1 MAFICHVEVY
11 ALRFRDLAIGCTSTR
26 FAAGIVAECTRRW
39 RSRTGAVRAESV
51 KVGSVVYVQDLWE
64 VLSSERFVMTVVSF
78 EPETFV
84 YCCDGL

>member
-1 MAFICHVEVY
+1 MWRSMRSDSVILLSDAP
-11 ALRFRDLAIGCTSTR
+11 TSTR
-26 FAAGIVAECTRRW
+26 FAAGIVVECARRW

-51 KVGSVVYVQDLWE
+51 KVGSVAYVQDLWE

-78 EPETFV
+78 KPETFV